1 MTSAAAQATARVAFR
16 LHVRLV
22 RARAL
27 ADRLPPLAVRRLV
40 HAHAAARS
48 LCQAMLKSQQGQRGH
63 GGGHASHD

>member
-1 MTSAAAQATARVAFR
+1 MPAAITWRRGLGRRRGGAQPAARAALG

-40 HAHAAARS
+40 HARAAARS
-48 LCQAMLKSQQGQRGH
+48 LCPG
-63 GGGHASHD
+63 